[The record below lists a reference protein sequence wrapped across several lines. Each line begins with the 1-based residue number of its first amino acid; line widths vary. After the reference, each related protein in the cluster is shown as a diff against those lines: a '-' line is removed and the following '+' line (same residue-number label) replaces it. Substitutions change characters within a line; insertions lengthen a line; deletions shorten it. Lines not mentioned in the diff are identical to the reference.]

1 MILVNGRYTVR
12 LSMEAT
18 PVLDGYPVWFRAEDA
33 WEQDFFC
40 ARLIEVDCA
49 YGDKYRFAL
58 TDHLLSGGEECAV
71 LEDDILT
78 VILFDS
84 IVQIDLNK
92 RIIINRVE
100 CENIGG
106 LEGIRRCGKRY
117 ILKGECSIFGY
128 DNDLKRMW
136 VFGGRDIFAR
146 ANGEECFWID
156 NGSIHCRDWAGWH
169 YVLDMDGNLMSEVC
183 EKHL

>member
-18 PVLDGYPVWFRAEDA
+18 PVLDGYPVWFQAKDGV
-33 WEQDFFC
+33 EQDFFC

-49 YGDKYRFAL
+49 NGDKYRFAL
-58 TDHLLSGGEECAV
+58 TDHLLSGREECAV

-78 VILFDS
+78 VILFDT

-92 RIIINRVE
+92 RVLINRVE

-106 LEGIRRCGKRY
+106 LERICRCGKRY
-117 ILKGECSIFGY
+117 ILKGECDIFGY
-128 DNDLKRMW
+128 DSSLKRIW
-136 VFGGRDIFAR
+136 AFGGRDIFVR
-146 ANGEECFWID
+146 ATGEECFWVD

-169 YVLDMDGNLMSEVC
+169 YVLDMDGNMIGEFC
-183 EKHL
+183 EN